1 MAIAYKSSTYWHF
14 WNVRI
19 SHSTS
24 PEIQAFW
31 SVEKQQQRLF
41 FSFGRVRLKMF
52 ELIILKI
59 LLQSSISLLH
69 SVLKCYISILYIV
82 KNLDKMTFKPLSSKK
97 KKSNIYFSP
106 FRQATKVHSPPP
118 PLPKC
123 EEAKKRPLT
132 PDNSWVP
139 NKCCHYWP
147 RDRAMVLKAWN
158 LFLFSL

>member
-1 MAIAYKSSTYWHF
+1 MELKDKSLNLFRNSSFLIGWITTSKIIFQFWQGKIKDVWAYDSKDTVAKF
-14 WNVRI
+14 NFLA
-19 SHSTS
+19 
-24 PEIQAFW
+24 P
-31 SVEKQQQRLF
+31 
-41 FSFGRVRLKMF
+41 FSAKM
-52 ELIILKI
+52 
-59 LLQSSISLLH
+59 
-69 SVLKCYISILYIV
+69 LYQYPV
-82 KNLDKMTFKPLSSKK
+82 YSENLDKMTFKPLSSKK